1 MNLRKLAYTIMTLSF
16 ILIVS
21 GSVASFVSGLK
32 KDRQETYKRMNDVN
46 NTFEVFSTNVTI
58 FESTREELYNTFTG
72 LYYDTMYQQNKE
84 VTNQLSNFEQ
94 LVDELTKSTQE
105 LNRLCG
111 NNIYYPEDV
120 ANSRCSN
127 YKNIYEQV
135 VNYFVSDINFYNN
148 KVEKYNE
155 YQSSMGTL
163 LRIKK
168 YTTDKKFI
176 DYNEDNQ
183 YDGKEE

>member
-1 MNLRKLAYTIMTLSF
+1 MQNDS
-16 ILIVS
+16 
-21 GSVASFVSGLK
+21 
-32 KDRQETYKRMNDVN
+32 TY
-46 NTFEVFSTNVTI
+46 
-58 FESTREELYNTFTG
+58 
-72 LYYDTMYQQNKE
+72 
-84 VTNQLSNFEQ
+84 
-94 LVDELTKSTQE
+94 LVKSKS
-105 LNRLCG
+105 
-111 NNIYYPEDV
+111 I
-120 ANSRCSN
+120 S
-127 YKNIYEQV
+127 KNIYEQV